1 MDLVFSSCVDE
12 IIAVIMITIFF
23 GNGIKMDFS
32 RRFNNKKKLSLVRS
46 ESDFLKT
53 IKKNAFMINVKN
65 VKLKSVIHSI
75 RSCSRN
81 DHFILSAC

>member
-32 RRFNNKKKLSLVRS
+32 RRFNNKKNCLLS
-46 ESDFLKT
+46 E
-53 IKKNAFMINVKN
+53 VK
-65 VKLKSVIHSI
+65 VT
-75 RSCSRN
+75 
-81 DHFILSAC
+81 F